1 MNRPPAIP
9 AYARSQS
16 PCVRNCCLDDDDVCL
31 GCGRRIDE
39 IVRWHAA
46 PEAERATILE
56 AAGARLAERRRR
68 RGF

>member
-1 MNRPPAIP
+1 
-9 AYARSQS
+9 
-16 PCVRNCCLDDDDVCL
+16 VRNCCLDDDDVCL